1 MLTAVKAANLALAFA
16 LELGVLAAT
25 GWWGWTSSSRA
36 PVRLVACLAAVV
48 VMATLWAVF
57 GAPKAVVPL
66 GRWPHVGF
74 AVLWFGTGALALALR
89 DRLSWA
95 VGFFAL
101 FVLHMALAIV
111 WDQ

>member
-1 MLTAVKAANLALAFA
+1 MLTAAKIANLALAFA

-25 GWWGWTSSSRA
+25 GWWGWTTSSRG
-36 PVRLVACLAAVV
+36 PVKLAACLAAVV

-66 GRWPHVGF
+66 GRWSHVGF
-74 AVLWFGTGALALALR
+74 AVLWFGAGALAVALR
-89 DRLSWA
+89 DRPSWA

-101 FVLHMALAIV
+101 FVLNTALAIL